1 MQFEQEPAAPSEARV
16 GKFSLCIARRA
27 YISLLFGSLTSDVA
41 HLPSC
46 ARFTGCNKGIGN
58 LSGIA
63 EGAGGLGCGGRDLP
77 ALTICA
83 RTAPS
88 GGVLRGG
95 AVHARVGGHVCELA
109 QAAVVAGCR
118 ASNVL
123 NVAAGRSADL
133 AGDSNGG
140 EFGNRALRTFL
151 GGFGRHRYGVVV
163 LVARSTDVAG
173 RAPGVAVAVSWTAF
187 T

>member
-1 MQFEQEPAAPSEARV
+1 
-16 GKFSLCIARRA
+16 
-27 YISLLFGSLTSDVA
+27 
-41 HLPSC
+41 
-46 ARFTGCNKGIGN
+46 

-63 EGAGGLGCGGRDLP
+63 EGAGGLGGGGRDLP

-173 RAPGVAVAVSWTAF
+173 RAPGVAVAVSWTAI